1 MSAILPLAA
10 AAAIAAA
17 SAVKRSGSRAMPRDL
32 SDRVEDLE
40 FDMRAI
46 LRGADRPSE
55 LARRR
60 NEAVLAARMELEPV
74 VRQIQEAERRGADAS
89 LLRRGLQRRMRELG
103 LPPEGSSARWLGR
116 HTQEEPFQVARRA
129 MALLAEQGVSV
140 PATTTPLGSGKEA
153 YTFNT
158 ESREIIVRVGLN
170 DRDPM
175 KEFLFLDDRFK
186 GGVARTIAVTR
197 LGHAI
202 VSWKERVDPDVLEFL
217 LKRYLDNGRK
227 DDYWAIVNA
236 LHELYN
242 ASKANLK
249 TLSQYPETQG
259 LAAAI
264 RAGLPPED
272 LDLYSNIGVTQDARI
287 VAYDI

>member
-1 MSAILPLAA
+1 
-10 AAAIAAA
+10 
-17 SAVKRSGSRAMPRDL
+17 
-32 SDRVEDLE
+32 
-40 FDMRAI
+40 
-46 LRGADRPSE
+46 
-55 LARRR
+55 
-60 NEAVLAARMELEPV
+60 
-74 VRQIQEAERRGADAS
+74 
-89 LLRRGLQRRMRELG
+89 
-103 LPPEGSSARWLGR
+103 
-116 HTQEEPFQVARRA
+116 
-129 MALLAEQGVSV
+129 
-140 PATTTPLGSGKEA
+140 
-153 YTFNT
+153 
-158 ESREIIVRVGLN
+158 
-170 DRDPM
+170 M

-186 GGVARTIAVTR
+186 DGVARTIAVTR

-227 DDYWAIVNA
+227 DDYWAIVNS
-236 LHELYN
+236 LHDLYN
-242 ASKANLK
+242 ASKASLK

>member
-1 MSAILPLAA
+1 MSAFLPLAA

-17 SAVKRSGSRAMPRDL
+17 SVVKRSGSRAMPRDL

-55 LARRR
+55 LARKR

-116 HTQEEPFQVARRA
+116 HTQEEPFQLARRA
-129 MALLAEQGVSV
+129 RALLADQGVSV
-140 PATTTPLGSGKEA
+140 PDPTTPLGSGEEA

-158 ESREIIVRVGLN
+158 KSREIIVRVGLK

-186 GGVARTIAVTR
+186 DGVARTIAVIR

-202 VSWKERVDPDVLEFL
+202 VSWKERVDLNVLDFL
-217 LKRYLDNGRK
+217 LKRYPDNGRK
-227 DDYWAIVNA
+227 GDFWALVNA
-236 LHELYN
+236 LYN
-242 ASKANLK
+242 PDKASEADLK
-249 TLSQYPETQG
+249 TLSQYPETRG
-259 LAAAI
+259 FAAAI
-264 RAGLPPED
+264 RAGLPSKD
-272 LDLYSNIGVTQDARI
+272 LGLYSNIGVTQDARI